1 MDPTTLQAVLDQLW
15 PELPALAGDAWGQL
29 EPKLA
34 SYRNQLASGGDHAAI
49 IQAHIL
55 QTLVAYPVIYRRLL
69 DLTAQYDASETKG
82 VVRSVRSLES
92 TTGEETAEAA
102 TGSPATITRYTDI
115 ACPRRVWV
123 ETPRISVVVRLT
135 VEQSEHSAATEALSE
150 LSEAPVQV
158 QLTAPGFDLI
168 NAAKQETLIQPDQ
181 DSPPIVFDLKP
192 RHAGHQQL
200 QFDFFQNGQPL
211 RTVTVPIQITAHEV
225 AEEEAVQ
232 AHQAVTTPGNVTP
245 PDLVLHVG
253 WDDEHQRLEFTL
265 IRDGGAWWRSFHP
278 VSLDG
283 SPAAHAIE
291 LYRRITSLV
300 KTEDPT
306 AGVVLGQQLVISD
319 DDVDRQIQQLGYHL
333 WRTLL
338 PADLRELYA
347 NERERW
353 HDHSLL
359 IYSDEPHLPW
369 ELIWPYD
376 DVNGTWKDD
385 APWCVTIHLT
395 RWLRRDAQGN
405 GNEAAPSTLSLR
417 TAAILAPQ
425 YQRLNNLPLA
435 PIELST
441 LKALF
446 TARHITDVSPASAS
460 WGEVMDLLEGGNYD
474 WIHMAS
480 HGSFY
485 AQAPTSD
492 SAIWLD
498 RDKALT
504 PEHLGGP
511 DMTLHF
517 RQKRPAFVFNA
528 CEVGRQGWA
537 LTRIGGWANQLVSLN
552 AGLFIGPLWIVS
564 DSGAAT
570 FSGAL
575 YGALLDGET
584 VGTAVQKARRAARAL
599 GDPTWLAY
607 SIYAHPNARL
617 TTK

>member
-1 MDPTTLQAVLDQLW
+1 MDSATLQAVLDQLW

-34 SYRNQLASGGDHAAI
+34 GYRRQLSSGDGDAAI
-49 IQAHIL
+49 VQAHIL
-55 QTLVAYPVIYRRLL
+55 QTLVAYPTIYRRLL
-69 DLTAQYDASETKG
+69 DLTAHYNTSGTKG
-82 VVRSVRSLES
+82 VVRNVQPLES
-92 TTGEETAEAA
+92 TTKQVTTEAVTNGA
-102 TGSPATITRYTDI
+102 AAITRYTDI

-135 VEQSEHSAATEALSE
+135 VEQPEHSAATETLSQ

-158 QLTAPGFDLI
+158 QLVAPGFDLL
-168 NAAKQETLIQPDQ
+168 NAAKQETPILLDR
-181 DSPPIVFDLKP
+181 DSPPLVFDLKP
-192 RHAGHQQL
+192 RRTDHTQL

-225 AEEEAVQ
+225 ADEEAVQ
-232 AHQAVTTPGNVTP
+232 AHQAVTTPGNVAP

-253 WDDEHQRLEFTL
+253 WDAEHQRLEFTL

-283 SPAAHAIE
+283 SPATHAIE

-300 KTEDPT
+300 NTEDPT
-306 AGVVLGQQLVISD
+306 AQVQLKQRLVIAA
-319 DDVDRQIQQLGYHL
+319 DDVDRQIKQLGYHL

-376 DVNGTWKDD
+376 DVNGAWKDD
-385 APWCVTIHLT
+385 APWCVTMRLT

-417 TAAILAPQ
+417 AAAILAPH
-425 YQRLNNLPLA
+425 YQRLSKLALA
-435 PIELST
+435 PLERDT

-446 TARHITDVSPASAS
+446 ASRHIMDVSPASAS
-460 WGEVMDLLEGGNYD
+460 WGEVMNLLEGGNYD
-474 WIHMAS
+474 WLHMAS

-498 RDKALT
+498 GDKALT
-504 PEHLGGP
+504 PEQLGGP
-511 DMTLHF
+511 EMAQHF

-570 FSGAL
+570 FSGVL

-584 VGTAVQKARRAARAL
+584 VGTAVQKARRAARAS